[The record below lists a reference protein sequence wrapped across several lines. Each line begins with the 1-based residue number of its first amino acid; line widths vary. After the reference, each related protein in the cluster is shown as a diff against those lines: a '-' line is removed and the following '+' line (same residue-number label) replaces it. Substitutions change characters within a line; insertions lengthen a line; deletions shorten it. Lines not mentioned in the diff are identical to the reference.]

1 MFNFSYNNNMILY
14 KKNIF
19 FSILIIL
26 IIIIFVFIL
35 IGSNKNIIEKYS
47 DSVNNKMKKYNVI
60 FAGTCRN
67 VESYIKKVIEH
78 IDDCGEK
85 FNSYYLILYEN
96 DSTDKTRE
104 ILEKNKKS
112 NYFYI
117 FEDNIKEA
125 RRTVR
130 LERGRNLILDKIREI
145 NKDNHYQYLIIID
158 LDNVN
163 RNGTFVKTINN
174 CFDNEDWDVISANQK
189 KRYYDT
195 YALRYKDL
203 TYDCSAKRPVD
214 GKRCG
219 KIKIKFPPN
228 KRIDVDSA
236 FGGTTIYKLSS
247 IPNHCKYN
255 GKYDDG
261 DEKCEHVDFNKCIKD
276 SGKKIIIDTNFINDG

>member
-1 MFNFSYNNNMILY
+1 MILY

-145 NKDNHYQYLIIID
+145 NKDNYYQYLIIID

-163 RNGTFVKTINN
+163 RNGTFVKTIDN
-174 CFDNEDWDVISANQK
+174 CFDNEDWDVISANQN

-203 TYDCSAKRPVD
+203 TYDCSAKRLAH
-214 GKRCG
+214 GKKCG
-219 KIKIKFPPN
+219 KIMIKFPPN
-228 KRIDVDSA
+228 QKIDVDSA

-255 GKYDDG
+255 GKYKNG

>member
-1 MFNFSYNNNMILY
+1 MY
-14 KKNIF
+14 KNYIF
-19 FSILIIL
+19 TFI
-26 IIIIFVFIL
+26 IIIIFSFIL
-35 IGSNKNIIEKYS
+35 IVIGKKLSIENY
-47 DSVNNKMKKYNVI
+47 VNNTSKMKKYNVI

-67 VESYIKKVIEH
+67 VKSYIKKILGH
-78 IDDCGEK
+78 IDNCGKK
-85 FNSYYLILYEN
+85 FNSYYLIVYEN

-117 FEDNIKEA
+117 FEDNIKED

-130 LERGRNLILDKIREI
+130 LERGRNLILDKVKEL
-145 NKDNHYQYLIIID
+145 NKDNYYQYLIIID

-163 RNGTFVKTINN
+163 RNGTFVKTIDN
-174 CFDNEDWDVISANQK
+174 CFDNEDWDVICANQK
-189 KRYYDT
+189 QRYYDT
-195 YALRYKDL
+195 YALRYNDL
-203 TYDCSAKRPVD
+203 TYDCGAKRPAH
-214 GKRCG
+214 GKKCE
-219 KIKIKFPPN
+219 KIMIKFPPN

-236 FGGTTIYKLSS
+236 FGGIAIYKLSS

-276 SGKKIIIDTNFINDG
+276 SRKKIVIDTNFINDG